1 MFVVIYTYTK
11 PLNEVDALRMAHLAF
26 LDKEYA
32 AGHFV
37 VSGRQNPPV
46 GGVLISQLNSRQEL
60 ESIVRQDPYIA
71 HGVATYQIIEFVP
84 AKYAAGFAPFLN
96 VQG

>member
-11 PLNEVDALRMAHLAF
+11 PLNEVDALRAAHLAF

-46 GGVLISQLNSRQEL
+46 GGILISQVHSVRRWSRL
-60 ESIVRQDPYIA
+60 CGKTHTLLTGLP
-71 HGVATYQIIEFVP
+71 YQIIEFMP

>member
-1 MFVVIYTYTK
+1 MFVVIYAYAK
-11 PLNEVDALRMAHLAF
+11 PIEEVDALRSAHLSF

-46 GGVLISQLNSRQEL
+46 GGVLISQLESREQL
-60 ESIVRQDPYIA
+60 ERIVRQDPYISNGA
-71 HGVATYQIIEFVP
+71 ATYQIIEFSP
-84 AKYAAGFAPFLN
+84 AKYAAGFEAFLKS
-96 VQG
+96 